1 MENNII
7 KVPALILN
15 KPTSNG
21 RIYTTELMEK
31 VIESVQP
38 QIREQR
44 LFVSTVPEGDERA
57 SLKDVVGLVHEL
69 TIENE
74 NLMVEF
80 DILNTSKST
89 LLFSKN
95 ETEDIS
101 IRISPYGVGTVK
113 DDVVQNDWLLLGFH
127 IGVEKNEPTI

>member
-15 KPTSNG
+15 NPTSNG

-31 VIESVQP
+31 VIDSAQH

-44 LFVSTVPEGDERA
+44 LFVSTAPEGDERA
-57 SLKDVVGLVHEL
+57 SLNDVVGLVHEL
-69 TIENE
+69 TIENGS
-74 NLMVEF
+74 LMVEF

-89 LLFSKN
+89 ILFSKN
-95 ETEDIS
+95 ETEDLS
-101 IRISPYGVGTVK
+101 IIVSPYGVGTVK
-113 DDVVQNDWLLLGFH
+113 DNVVQDDWLLLGFH
-127 IGVEKNEPTI
+127 IGVEKNEQLI